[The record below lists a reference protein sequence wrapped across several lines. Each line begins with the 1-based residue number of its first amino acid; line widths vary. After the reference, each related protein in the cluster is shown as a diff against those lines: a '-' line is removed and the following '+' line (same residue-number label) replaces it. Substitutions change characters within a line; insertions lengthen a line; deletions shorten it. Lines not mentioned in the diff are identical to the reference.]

1 MLFGGLNAGSDTATD
16 IQTGFF
22 DRLLAS
28 PVARTSI
35 LVGRLM
41 GAAVTGAGQAVVFI
55 VVYGDLRRAGGR
67 RRCPAMLVLV
77 AYAMVLALVI
87 GGFAAMMALRTGS
100 AEAVQ
105 NVFPLTFILLF
116 ISSAFFP
123 TEAMSGVYQTL
134 AEANPIT
141 WMIDGMRYQVV
152 VGLRPRRGRG
162 VDRRR
167 RGARRAGD
175 LRRPPGAARPLGGVD
190 MTAVARRPTA
200 RRSRSWVPVALAL
213 ARRSLVTILRIP
225 AAVVPLIVMPMF
237 FVIAFSGSFSSL
249 ADLPS
254 FPTDNVLNWFVPFA
268 ILQGAAFAGFGT
280 GFSTVRDIETGFYDR
295 LLLAPG
301 HAAGPVRR
309 ARRWPSL
316 VAGHLHHVVVL
327 VLGILLGAELL
338 DGLARPARAVGRG
351 PRRSR

>member
-1 MLFGGLNAGSDTATD
+1 MTTTIVPVHGEVSIGSREALAQARGLARRSIRGTIRHPTVWMPGLLVPMFIAAVNTSTMGRAVQFLPGFEGVDSLLDFLLPASIVQSVLFGGLNAGSDTALD

-55 VVYGDLRRAGGR
+55 AVYGAFGVSVAGGL
-67 RRCPAMLVLV
+67 PGMV
-77 AYAMVLALVI
+77 ALIACAMVMALMI

-141 WMIDGMRYQVV
+141 WIIDGMRHQVI
-152 VGLRPRRGRG
+152 VGFDVGE
-162 VDRRR
+162 V
-167 RGARRAGD
+167 
-175 LRRPPGAARPLGGVD
+175 AASL
-190 MTAVARRPTA
+190 AIAA
-200 RRSRSWVPVALAL
+200 ALA
-213 ARRSLVTILRIP
+213 
-225 AAVVPLIVMPMF
+225 
-237 FVIAFSGSFSSL
+237 SL
-249 ADLPS
+249 A
-254 FPTDNVLNWFVPFA
+254 
-268 ILQGAAFAGFGT
+268 IYGAHRALHA
-280 GFSTVRDIETGFYDR
+280 R
-295 LLLAPG
+295 L
-301 HAAGPVRR
+301 AATT
-309 ARRWPSL
+309 
-316 VAGHLHHVVVL
+316 
-327 VLGILLGAELL
+327 
-338 DGLARPARAVGRG
+338 
-351 PRRSR
+351 

>member
-1 MLFGGLNAGSDTATD
+1 VTTIAPPVHGEVSIGSREALAQARGLARRSIRGTIRQPTVWMPGLLFPMFIAAVNTSTMGRAVQFLPGFEDVDSLLDFLLPASIVQSVLFGGLNAGSDTALD

-55 VVYGDLRRAGGR
+55 AVYGAFGVTVAGGL
-67 RRCPAMLVLV
+67 PGMV
-77 AYAMVLALVI
+77 ALIACAMVMALMI

-141 WMIDGMRYQVV
+141 WIIDGMRHQVI
-152 VGLRPRRGRG
+152 VGFDVGE
-162 VDRRR
+162 V
-167 RGARRAGD
+167 
-175 LRRPPGAARPLGGVD
+175 AASLAIA
-190 MTAVARRPTA
+190 AVLA
-200 RRSRSWVPVALAL
+200 ALAIFGAHRALQTRL
-213 ARRSLVTILRIP
+213 AAT
-225 AAVVPLIVMPMF
+225 
-237 FVIAFSGSFSSL
+237 
-249 ADLPS
+249 
-254 FPTDNVLNWFVPFA
+254 T
-268 ILQGAAFAGFGT
+268 
-280 GFSTVRDIETGFYDR
+280 
-295 LLLAPG
+295 
-301 HAAGPVRR
+301 
-309 ARRWPSL
+309 
-316 VAGHLHHVVVL
+316 
-327 VLGILLGAELL
+327 
-338 DGLARPARAVGRG
+338 
-351 PRRSR
+351 